1 MVRQTRPVLWHKSRL
16 HKGTI
21 AWENGTLGEKVDKF
35 WTLFKQSGHE
45 TVPSIEKKKKKSK
58 SSIHHMILGNMVKG
72 LKLNIDAIQNTK
84 K

>member
-1 MVRQTRPVLWHKSRL
+1 M
-16 HKGTI
+16 
-21 AWENGTLGEKVDKF
+21 DKF

-72 LKLNIDAIQNTK
+72 LKLNIDVIQNTK

>member
-1 MVRQTRPVLWHKSRL
+1 M
-16 HKGTI
+16 
-21 AWENGTLGEKVDKF
+21 DKF

-45 TVPSIEKKKKKSK
+45 TVSSIEKKKSK
-58 SSIHHMILGNMVKG
+58 SSIYHIILGNMVKG